1 MQPSPLRRRSRNPCV
16 IVLPL
21 LLSSCFTAGLWGY
34 EWKERWNPETQE
46 DDGCYE
52 RVRGTQWEWWRVL
65 LRVVATPVTLAGDLA
80 VGMVE
85 EVVLF
90 GWLRDDDRCDAHPL
104 ASPNTPRP
112 PEPSTPASGFP
123 NSGTPLLNGVRR

>member
-1 MQPSPLRRRSRNPCV
+1 MLPSLPRCRCRRLCALA
-16 IVLPL
+16 LPL
-21 LLSSCFTAGLWGY
+21 LLGSCMTMGLWGY
-34 EWKERWNPETQE
+34 EWQERWNPQTHE
-46 DDGCYE
+46 DDGGYE
-52 RVRGTQWEWWRVL
+52 LRRGAQWEWWRVL

-123 NSGTPLLNGVRR
+123 NSGTRLLNGVRR

>member
-1 MQPSPLRRRSRNPCV
+1 M

-65 LRVVATPVTLAGDLA
+65 LRVVATPVTLAGDFA
-80 VGMVE
+80 VGALE
-85 EVVLF
+85 EVLLF
-90 GWLRDDDRCDAHPL
+90 GWLTDDDRCADNPL
-104 ASPNTPRP
+104 AGPNTPRP
-112 PEPSTPASGFP
+112 PQPSTPASGFVKR
-123 NSGTPLLNGVRR
+123 GTRLLNGVRR